1 MESETRMTATESETL
16 QPGRLWWNWFGEHY
30 FVPAYTVL
38 PRTEDD
44 VRQAVLKAAKLGLP
58 VRSSG
63 KGHANTAAVPT
74 PGIHIDFSAFNEVL
88 SLDKTSMQVTVQP
101 GISVGELSRYLRTQ
115 GMSLN
120 NQGDID
126 TQSVCGAIMT
136 ATHGA
141 GTTLPCMSMQ
151 MIAARI
157 VTADGSFLDLS
168 QVADGELFKAFRAS
182 IGMFGVVVSMTLQ
195 AVPSYN
201 LLKRSWNA
209 DIEDCLSVLH
219 QRLADN
225 RTFWFFWLPKRE
237 SQDLFVLP
245 SGIPNKATRD
255 FDICHM
261 RTYNAFPVADPQP
274 VLEAGDQFDHSSVI
288 FPNPYEPNFRE
299 IEYAVPF
306 ADFEATFDEVRHLFL
321 NKHKEFTY
329 PVECRPVKAD
339 DSYLSAYA
347 ERDGYALSVS
357 GPLETPTWAMLR
369 DVDAIFERHGGR
381 PHWGKHHF
389 MTAARLE
396 KLYPRY
402 DAFKA
407 MRRDIDPTGMFL
419 NDFLRP
425 LFA

>member
-1 MESETRMTATESETL
+1 MRQAETDVLE
-16 QPGRLWWNWFGEHY
+16 PGKLWWNWFGEHY
-30 FVPAYTVL
+30 FVPANTVL
-38 PRTEDD
+38 PRSEED
-44 VRQAVLKAAKLGLP
+44 VRQAVLAAARLGLP

-63 KGHANTAAVPT
+63 RGHANTPAVPT
-74 PGIHIDFSAFNEVL
+74 PGVHIDFRAFNEVL
-88 SLDKTSMQVTVQP
+88 SVDRELMRVTVQP

-141 GTTLPCMSMQ
+141 GISLPCMSMQ

-168 QVADGELFKAFRAS
+168 AEADGELFKAFRAS
-182 IGMFGVVVSMTLQ
+182 IGMFGVVVSITLQ

-209 DIEDCLSVLH
+209 DIEDCLDGLH
-219 QRLADN
+219 QRLQDN
-225 RTFWFFWLPKRE
+225 RTFWFFWLPRRE
-237 SQDLFVLP
+237 SADLFVLP
-245 SGIPNKATRD
+245 SGVPNLASRD
-255 FDICHM
+255 HDICHM
-261 RTYNAFPVADPQP
+261 RSYNAVPVDQP
-274 VLEAGDQFDHSSVI
+274 APEPEPGSEFDHSSVI
-288 FPNPYEPNFRE
+288 FPNLYEPNFRE

-306 ADFEATFDEVRHLFL
+306 EDFEATFDEVRHLFL
-321 NKHKEFTY
+321 NKHQDFTF

-357 GPLETPTWAMLR
+357 GPLEPTTWAMLR
-369 DVDAIFERHGGR
+369 DVDAIFDRHGGR

-389 MTAARLE
+389 MTQARLE

-402 DAFKA
+402 DAFKT
-407 MRRDIDPTGMFL
+407 MRRELDPAGMFL
-419 NDFLRP
+419 NDHLRA

>member
-1 MESETRMTATESETL
+1 MRHAETDVLE
-16 QPGRLWWNWFGEHY
+16 PGKLWWNWFGEHY
-30 FVPAYTVL
+30 FVPANTVL
-38 PRTEDD
+38 PRSEED
-44 VRQAVLKAAKLGLP
+44 VRQAVLAAARLGLP

-63 KGHANTAAVPT
+63 RGHANTAAVPT
-74 PGIHIDFSAFNEVL
+74 PGVHIDFRAFNEVL
-88 SLDKTSMQVTVQP
+88 SVDRELMRVTVQP

-141 GTTLPCMSMQ
+141 GITLPCMSMQ

-157 VTADGSFLDLS
+157 VTADGSLLDLS
-168 QVADGELFKAFRAS
+168 AEADGELFKAFRAS
-182 IGMFGVVVSMTLQ
+182 IGMFGVVVSITLQ
-195 AVPSYN
+195 AVASYN

-209 DIEDCLSVLH
+209 DIEDCLGGLR
-219 QRLADN
+219 QRLQDN
-225 RTFWFFWLPKRE
+225 RTFWFFWLPRRE
-237 SQDLFVLP
+237 SADLFVLP
-245 SGIPNKATRD
+245 SGVPNLASRD
-255 FDICHM
+255 HDICHM
-261 RTYNAFPVADPQP
+261 RSYNAVPVDQAVPEP
-274 VLEAGDQFDHSSVI
+274 EPGSQFDHSSVI
-288 FPNPYEPNFRE
+288 FPNLYEPNFRE

-306 ADFEATFDEVRHLFL
+306 EDFEATFDEVRHLFL
-321 NKHKEFTY
+321 DKHKDFTF

-357 GPLETPTWAMLR
+357 GPMEPPTWAMLR
-369 DVDAIFERHGGR
+369 DVDAIFDRHGGR

-389 MTAARLE
+389 MTPARLE

-402 DAFKA
+402 DAFKK
-407 MRRDIDPTGMFL
+407 MRRELDPAGMFL
-419 NDFLRP
+419 NDHLRA